1 MNLLYKDMTA
11 GQRLSTARRKAKDVG
26 VGSAPTEL
34 ATGSNAPVEAP
45 TTVEERLG
53 REIRKLR
60 RRLGLTG
67 ADLAGAAD
75 ISTGMLSKIE
85 TGQISPSLTT
95 VEAIAT
101 ALNIPIAALFTVS
114 GAKRDCSFVRR
125 GAGVVIDRRGT
136 KAGHRYEL
144 LGHSLSGDVAMEPYL
159 ITLSKNAKPY
169 TAFQHAGME
178 LIYML
183 TGRVT
188 YRHEDRLYELNPGDA
203 LFFDANGM
211 HGPEV
216 LNTLPTTYLS
226 IIVYPRP

>member
-1 MNLLYKDMTA
+1 MTSKTRSAAA
-11 GQRLSTARRKAKDVG
+11 GRKANAAAAGPGQSD
-26 VGSAPTEL
+26 L
-34 ATGSNAPVEAP
+34 ATGSNAPVDAP

-67 ADLAGAAD
+67 ADLAGAAN

-114 GAKRDCSFVRR
+114 GTRRDCSFVRR

-136 KAGHRYEL
+136 KVGHRYEL

-159 ITLSKNAKPY
+159 ITLTKNAKPY

-216 LNTLPTTYLS
+216 LNTLPMTYLS

>member
-1 MNLLYKDMTA
+1 MTLRNSPSTA
-11 GQRLSTARRKAKDVG
+11 GHKTKG
-26 VGSAPTEL
+26 VSIGSASGDL

-45 TTVEERLG
+45 STVEERLG

-67 ADLAGAAD
+67 AELSRAAN

-95 VEAIAT
+95 VEAIAS
-101 ALNIPIAALFTVS
+101 ALNVPIAALFTMS
-114 GAKRDCSFVRR
+114 GTKRDCSHVRR
-125 GAGVVIDRRGT
+125 GAGVVINRRGT

-159 ITLSKNAKPY
+159 ITLAKDAKPY

-188 YRHEDRLYELNPGDA
+188 YRHEDHLYELNPGDA

-216 LNTLPTTYLS
+216 LSKLPSTYLS

>member
-1 MNLLYKDMTA
+1 MSSRK
-11 GQRLSTARRKAKDVG
+11 RLSTVNAKAKAV
-26 VGSAPTEL
+26 SANSESADL
-34 ATGSNAPVEAP
+34 ATGSNAPAEVP

-67 ADLAGAAD
+67 IDLAGAAD

-95 VEAIAT
+95 VEAIAA
-101 ALNIPIAALFTVS
+101 ALNVPIAALFTVS

-125 GAGVVIDRRGT
+125 GAGVVTDRRGT

-144 LGHSLSGDVAMEPYL
+144 LGHSLSGEVAVEPYL
-159 ITLSKNAKPY
+159 ITLTKDAKPY

-183 TGRVT
+183 TGQVT

-203 LFFDANGM
+203 LLFDANGM

-216 LNTLPTTYLS
+216 LNTLPMTYLS